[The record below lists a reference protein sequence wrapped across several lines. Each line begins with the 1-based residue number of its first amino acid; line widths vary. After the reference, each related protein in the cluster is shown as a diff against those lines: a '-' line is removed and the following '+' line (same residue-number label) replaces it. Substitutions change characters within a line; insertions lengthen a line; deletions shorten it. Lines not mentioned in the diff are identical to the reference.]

1 MSPLPPLVPRLEH
14 VGGLETQRSTRA
26 PLHTLATGKTVRIR
40 NRETLP
46 RVPPHVDPEWAVER
60 ANPAF
65 DATRR
70 LGNYMRRDHGAA
82 SLRILVEQAVEHA
95 RRQPRGPFSILSS
108 W

>member
-1 MSPLPPLVPRLEH
+1 MSALPPLVPKLEH
-14 VGGLETQRSTRA
+14 VDGLETQRSTRA
-26 PLHTLATGKTVRIR
+26 PRHTLTTGKTGGIR
-40 NRETLP
+40 NRESLP
-46 RVPPHVDPEWAVER
+46 RVAPHVDPERAVER

-70 LGNYMRRDHGAA
+70 LGNHMRRDHGAA

-108 W
+108 